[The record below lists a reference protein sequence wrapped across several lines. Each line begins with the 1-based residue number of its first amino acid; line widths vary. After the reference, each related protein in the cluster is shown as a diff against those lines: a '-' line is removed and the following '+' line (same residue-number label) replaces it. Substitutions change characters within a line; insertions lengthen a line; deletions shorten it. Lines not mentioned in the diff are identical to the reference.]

1 MTWLHLA
8 ALNIDTRLSVER
20 EQDDD
25 HGDDDD
31 DDAIKLSRSL
41 IIFFLSFDVTSSENS
56 HLLV

>member
-8 ALNIDTRLSVER
+8 ALNIDTRLSAER

-25 HGDDDD
+25 HGDDD